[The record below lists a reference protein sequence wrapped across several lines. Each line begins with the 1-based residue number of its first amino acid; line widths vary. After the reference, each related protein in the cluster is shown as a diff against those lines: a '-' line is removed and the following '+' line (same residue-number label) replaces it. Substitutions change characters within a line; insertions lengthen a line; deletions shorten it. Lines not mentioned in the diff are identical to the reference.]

1 MPFLRACFCLLISR
15 SCVALDTPAK
25 PATPASKE
33 HPLTLDERPIEWL
46 MAIERLRQYP
56 RAGDIQNAGVLA
68 NIGDIVETTPEQ
80 QAAIAAQ
87 LKAYDAA
94 LLEKTK
100 QWESELAVLRAEHET
115 KLVASLPEAR
125 RDAAKKALD
134 YSHAQWTTPFDF
146 EVRLKSDFLK
156 KKNTTNEADASHKEF
171 VTFIKTQRIKAQ
183 EHDAETVKTL
193 KSLLDQKEAE
203 RLNLMDKN
211 RVVPVPEKQ
220 KG

>member
-1 MPFLRACFCLLISR
+1 MSFLRACFCLLISLP
-15 SCVALDTPAK
+15 CLALDAPVK
-25 PATPASKE
+25 PAPLAPKE
-33 HPLTLDERPIEWL
+33 HPLTREERPIEWL
-46 MAIERLRQYP
+46 MAIERLRQFP

-80 QAAIAAQ
+80 QASIAAQ

-100 QWESELAVLRAEHET
+100 QWESELATLRVEHEA

-146 EVRLKSDFLK
+146 EVRLRSDFLQK
-156 KKNTTNEADASHKEF
+156 KSAATEADASHKEF
-171 VTFIKTQRIKAQ
+171 VTFIKTQRVKAQ
-183 EHDAETVKTL
+183 EHDAETLKTL
-193 KSLLDQKEAE
+193 KSLLDPKEAE
-203 RLNLMDKN
+203 RLNFMDKN
-211 RVVPVPEKQ
+211 RVVPVTEK
-220 KG
+220 KK